1 MAPVTVDPGS
11 DSRGTPPADR
21 PDNGFVSAWSS
32 SLVNGRPRLRFP
44 RQGLRGFTVLTGSA
58 AVVVALAVGAAALP
72 KSMPNVGFVPGHDDP
87 KVVAAAATIAPT
99 PVVTGSPTAN
109 SGPKKKKKKKD
120 GEQPAGSTLPTGS
133 STLTPAATA
142 TKKPKPKTT
151 PTEAVKNGIKIGQ
164 LAGKDLAANKVVA
177 IAAANGSYV
186 ITDSAQTDDALH
198 NMLRSTGTATTAG
211 HYILTWHND
220 IKAWTIKGQVT
231 GLYVAAEIDDSGSDN
246 GMLRARSTTVD
257 AWEQFDIY
265 HFSDGTYAFRSK
277 TSGSYVSAE
286 IDDTDDRAGMLRAR
300 AGTVEGWERFTLS

>member
-32 SLVNGRPRLRFP
+32 SLVNSRPRLRFP
-44 RQGLRGFTVLTGSA
+44 RQGVRGFTVLTGSA
-58 AVVVALAVGAAALP
+58 AAVVALAVGAAALP
-72 KSMPNVGFVPGHDDP
+72 KSMPNVGFSSGHDD
-87 KVVAAAATIAPT
+87 KVVAAAATISPSASP
-99 PVVTGSPTAN
+99 TGSPTAN
-109 SGPKKKKKKKD
+109 TGPKKKKKKKD
-120 GEQPAGSTLPTGS
+120 DGKPSGAALPTGS
-133 STLTPAATA
+133 PTLTPEGTG
-142 TKKPKPKTT
+142 TKKPKTKTS

-164 LAGKDLAANKVVA
+164 LAGKDLPANKVVA

-186 ITDSAQTDDALH
+186 ITDSSLTDDATH
-198 NMLRSTGTATTAG
+198 NMLRATGTSANAG

-231 GLYVAAEIDDSGSDN
+231 GFYVAAEIDDAGNDN
-246 GMLRARSTTVD
+246 GMLRARSTAID

-265 HFSDGTYAFRSK
+265 HFSDGSYAFRSK

-286 IDDTDDRAGMLRAR
+286 IDDTGDRAGMLRAR